1 MGLLVP
7 AARKQASD
15 GNVTAGTRP
24 SNTMGT
30 LLTAGGSIHTL
41 GSITQLV
48 ASTSYEAE
56 WCRIMFINSFVSATL
71 TDQLCNIYIGAGGS
85 EVPLIS
91 NLQSGWSASVTVGVP
106 AAYWFP
112 LRIPRGSRISAD
124 MQALIASDTVY
135 ILFDYGVSNGEHW
148 VGSGVETLGANTA
161 ASRGTAITPG
171 GASEGAWTSI
181 GTSGADYKYRY
192 LNMGAMGNNDTTIV
206 AETITWD
213 VGSGSAL
220 LQDMSDNYTLD
231 LAAES
236 QSQWTPRGWTCDIP
250 GGTALQLR
258 GQSSGTPSGAQY
270 ACLYGVY

>member
-1 MGLLVP
+1 MALLIP
-7 AARKQASD
+7 SARKQSS
-15 GNVTAGTRP
+15 GQNYTSGTRP
-24 SNTMGT
+24 SDTMGT
-30 LLTAGGSIHTL
+30 ALTASGSIHTL
-41 GSITQLV
+41 GTRVELV
-48 ASTSYEAE
+48 ASTTYEAE
-56 WCRIMFINSFVSATL
+56 WCRITFINSFTTATL
-71 TDQLCNIYIGAGGS
+71 TDQLTNIYIGAGGS
-85 EVPLIS
+85 EVPLIA
-91 NLQSGWSASVTVGVP
+91 NLQSGWSATVTVGVP

-112 LRIPRGSRISAD
+112 IRIPLGSRISAD
-124 MQALIASDTVY
+124 MQALIASDTVR

-171 GASEGAWTSI
+171 GASEGSWTSI
-181 GTSGADYKYRY
+181 GTSGAGYKYRY

-220 LQDMSDNYTLD
+220 LQNMSDNYTLD

-270 ACLYGVY
+270 VCLYGVY

>member
-7 AARKQASD
+7 AARKQASG
-15 GNVTAGTRP
+15 GNNTAGTRP

-30 LLTAGGSIHTL
+30 TLTASGSIHTL
-41 GSITQLV
+41 GSKTQLV
-48 ASTSYEAE
+48 AATTYEAE
-56 WCRIMFINSFVSATL
+56 WCRIIFINSSVSATL

-91 NLQSGWSASVTVGVP
+91 NLQSGWAAAITLGVP
-106 AAYWFP
+106 VAYWFP

-124 MQALIASDTVY
+124 LQALIASDTVNV
-135 ILFDYGVSNGEHW
+135 LFDYGVSNGEHW
-148 VGSGVETLGANTA
+148 VGSGVETLGADTA
-161 ASRGTAITPG
+161 NSRGTAVTPG
-171 GASEGAWTSI
+171 GASEGSWTSI
-181 GTSGADYKYRY
+181 GTSGRKYRY

-220 LQDMSDNYTLD
+220 LQDMSDNYTID

-236 QSQWTPRGWTCDIP
+236 QSQWTPRGWTCDVP
-250 GGTALQLR
+250 SGTALQLR
-258 GQSSGTPSGAQY
+258 GQSSTTPSGLQY